1 MDNKYNMSFDEAQDY
16 ISKRGLDIM
25 WNDDEIHIDE
35 RDITQTVANVLKWA
49 DEHPVKHPDDEKQ
62 ETPCNDND
70 DDFRTT
76 TTHVFL
82 INDGLVVADSEEEAI
97 KMFRKEQIKFG
108 GFGKVKSL
116 ERLYGRNDSRYDDL
130 ALIKDFTGKSDPND
144 LA

>member
-1 MDNKYNMSFDEAQDY
+1 MDNNYNMSFDEAQDY
-16 ISKRGLDIM
+16 ISKRGFDIL
-25 WNDDEIHIDE
+25 W
-35 RDITQTVANVLKWA
+35 
-49 DEHPVKHPDDEKQ
+49 
-62 ETPCNDND
+62 ND

-116 ERLYGRNDSRYDDL
+116 ERMYGRNDSRYDDL
-130 ALIKDFTGKSDPND
+130 ALIKDFKGKNDPKD